1 MTQSNS
7 SFIPAV
13 LWKWRALL
21 FLPSSPPILV
31 RYTNSSIASFQ
42 CHFLVKS
49 SMDTW
54 PTLTFQPCSLP
65 LPAAFGVFPN
75 LASCCSADLFWQQ
88 ISTGSAGL
96 SGSPPLCQ
104 ASYYFVY
111 KYLHQVYYRL
121 RSSILRL
128 PIHNGRGYS
137 SAIAWQSRSRGAS
150 LLHPSISF
158 IRRSPPSIH
167 PSAHPSSQHPRDLM
181 NDCGLSAYWR
191 RAFIQYPMRVE
202 SRSQCYSTGQPPF
215 RSGWEPGHSS
225 RALAMNVLIR
235 GGDWIAADEK
245 PSKALQSLQ

>member
-1 MTQSNS
+1 MYLSYININS

-21 FLPSSPPILV
+21 FLPSSPPFLV

-54 PTLTFQPCSLP
+54 PTLTFQPRSLP

-96 SGSPPLCQ
+96 SSSPPLCQ
-104 ASYYFVY
+104 AYYYFVH

-137 SAIAWQSRSRGAS
+137 SAIAWQSRTKGAS
-150 LLHPSISF
+150 LLHSSTTF
-158 IRRSPPSIH
+158 IHRSPPSI
-167 PSAHPSSQHPRDLM
+167 QHPRSLM
-181 NDCGLSAYWR
+181 KAWHLSADWW

-202 SRSQCYSTGQPPF
+202 SRSQCYSTGYPLSEVDESQVT
-215 RSGWEPGHSS
+215 H
-225 RALAMNVLIR
+225 LAPSIWTFLIHR
-235 GGDWIAADEK
+235 GDWMATDEK
-245 PSKALQSLQ
+245 LCNALQSLQ